1 MFVHWVILGLI
12 LNTILM
18 LYFIYQYFFGI
29 EIHNSKYTQNIELIK
44 IREDID
50 KILKLCNTIIEKQD
64 NKGKNE

>member
-50 KILKLCNTIIEKQD
+50 KILKLCNH
-64 NKGKNE
+64 